1 MKKIRVTAVLLM
13 VAALLTA
20 GCNVNYKQL
29 FSGAPKTEQKLIRA
43 EIHFGENEKV
53 VGYIKSLGV
62 EENAKVYVGGSSLNY
77 LYDQQGNIVGSYN
90 YLRVEYIIIL
100 PEEQR

>member
-1 MKKIRVTAVLLM
+1 MKKTRVVVVFLTL
-13 VAALLTA
+13 AALLTS

-29 FSGAPKTEQKLIRA
+29 LGTEKKEEKLIRA

-53 VGYIKSLGV
+53 VGYIKSLGI
-62 EENAKVYVGGSSLNY
+62 EENAKVYVGGASLNY

-90 YLRVEYIIIL
+90 YLRVEYINIL

>member
-1 MKKIRVTAVLLM
+1 MKKFGVIAVF
-13 VAALLTA
+13 LTA
-20 GCNVNYKQL
+20 AAILTTGCNINYKQL
-29 FSGAPKTEQKLIRA
+29 LGTDKKAEQKLIRA

-53 VGYIKSLGV
+53 VGYIKSLGI
-62 EENAKVYVGGSSLNY
+62 EENAKVYVGGASLNY

-90 YLRVEYIIIL
+90 YMRVEYINIL

>member
-1 MKKIRVTAVLLM
+1 MKKIGIMAVLLIT
-13 VAALLTA
+13 VAVLTA

-29 FSGAPKTEQKLIRA
+29 LSRDQKAEEKLIRA

-53 VGYIKSLGV
+53 VGYIKNLGV

>member
-1 MKKIRVTAVLLM
+1 MKRIRILTVALM
-13 VAALLTA
+13 AALILTA
-20 GCNVNYKQL
+20 GCNVNYKQMFSRDKKAEEKL
-29 FSGAPKTEQKLIRA
+29 FRA

-62 EENAKVYVGGSSLNY
+62 QEDAKVYVGGASLNY

-90 YLRVEYIIIL
+90 YMRVEYINIL

>member
-1 MKKIRVTAVLLM
+1 MKRLGAIAVLLM
-13 VAALLTA
+13 AAALLTT

-29 FSGAPKTEQKLIRA
+29 FSGDKKAEEKLIRA

-62 EENAKVYVGGSSLNY
+62 EENAKVYVGGASLNY

-90 YLRVEYIIIL
+90 YMRVEYINIL

>member
-1 MKKIRVTAVLLM
+1 MKKIRVTAVLLI
-13 VAALLTA
+13 VVTLLAA

-29 FSGAPKTEQKLIRA
+29 FSRAEKTEPKLIRA

-53 VGYIKSLGV
+53 VGYIKNLGV
-62 EENAKVYVGGSSLNY
+62 EEDAKVYVGGSSLNY

-90 YLRVEYIIIL
+90 YMRVEYIIIL
-100 PEEQR
+100 PEEER